1 MKFLL
6 VDDDE
11 SIILFLDRLLA
22 PFAQC
27 ESATSGSEALD
38 RFKEQLDKH
47 GKPYD
52 VVFMDILMPEK
63 DGHET
68 VEEMRRT
75 ETQSKVKPA
84 DEFKLVMITC
94 VDDVKDV
101 SKAFFKGYASS
112 YIVKPFDRDKVLGEL
127 KGNNII

>member
-27 ESATSGSEALD
+27 DSATSGGEALD
-38 RFKEQLDKH
+38 LFRKQLDV
-47 GKPYD
+47 GGRPYD

-63 DGHET
+63 DGHQT
-68 VEEMRRT
+68 VEEMRRI
-75 ETQSKVKPA
+75 EADRKVRAA

-127 KGNNII
+127 RDNGII